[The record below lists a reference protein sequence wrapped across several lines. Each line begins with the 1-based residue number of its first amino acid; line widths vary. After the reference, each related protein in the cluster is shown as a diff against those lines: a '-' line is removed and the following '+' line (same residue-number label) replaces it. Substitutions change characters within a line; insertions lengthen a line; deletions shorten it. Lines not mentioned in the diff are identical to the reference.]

1 MDAALAASA
10 FLMGLAGTPHCAA
23 MCGAACGVLAP
34 SRRADPGTA
43 SRLALHA
50 GRLVSY
56 SAAGALVAASVA
68 SLALVAHARMLQPLW
83 TLLHVAAVAFGLWLL
98 WTARTPAW
106 FGAAPR
112 QLERFAGTRPVRI
125 VRSLPPAARAGAA
138 GLAWATLPC
147 GLLQSALV
155 VAALAS
161 GPLGGALVMAAFAS
175 ASAIGL
181 WLGPAAWR
189 FLRRG
194 GNSAGAT
201 AGSVSIRLAGLLL
214 TGSSLFAVW
223 HGLGAAIDAIC
234 GVAA

>member
-23 MCGAACGVLAP
+23 MCGAACGAIAP
-34 SRRADPGTA
+34 SRPGEPGTA
-43 SRLALHA
+43 GRLALHA

-56 SAAGALVAASVA
+56 SLAGALVAASVA
-68 SLALVAHARMLQPLW
+68 SLALVAHARMLQPVW
-83 TLLHVAAVAFGLWLL
+83 TLLHVGAIAFGLWLL

-106 FGAAPR
+106 LGAAPTS
-112 QLERFAGTRPVRI
+112 LGRFGGSRPVR
-125 VRSLPPAARAGAA
+125 VLRSLPPTARAGAA
-138 GLAWATLPC
+138 GLAWAALPC

-161 GPLGGALVMAAFAS
+161 SPLSGALVMAAFAS

-181 WLGPAAWR
+181 WIGPAAWR

-194 GNSAGAT
+194 QGSGAS

-214 TGSSLFAVW
+214 AGSSLFAVW

-234 GVAA
+234 AVAA